1 MYGCERKLT
10 VEGEHTTILAG
21 MSATPTMPI
30 QSRLLALQWLADLAK
45 SRQTSS
51 PEATPELT
59 GPAADRGTEE
69 SGGGIGDGV
78 KMRLGLRDAD
88 LQALVRNSQDSQRC
102 VRLACAEH
110 LLRLVEGGGRLVG
123 EVKGRLVAMAA
134 ERLSD
139 LDAQVASK
147 WLQML
152 SLLARDAPYTHEV
165 SLPQPSPGAPQ
176 ALYLYYPDYPQESLS
191 SPCLQRYV
199 APSWRLSGTQQQFTI
214 NAFPAVLLPAP

>member
-123 EVKGRLVAMAA
+123 EVKGR
-134 ERLSD
+134 
-139 LDAQVASK
+139 DAQGASK
-147 WLQML
+147 WLQRL
-152 SLLARDAPYTHEV
+152 SRLARDAPYTHEV